1 MALEVDEATEIE
13 SDLHLD
19 ENQRSVDDESDAVT
33 EESTSKTTE
42 GHWNKEQVLIWIV
55 NCLKI
60 KVDEDK
66 WKEYE
71 YTGINDIEDDHLGIV
86 GLTCS

>member
-1 MALEVDEATEIE
+1 MNFVPLKNEPYDLALEVDEASEIE

-19 ENQRSVDDESDAVT
+19 EKQRSVVDNSDIVT
-33 EESTSKTTE
+33 EESTSETTE
-42 GHWNKEQVLIWIV
+42 GHWDKEQVLIWIV

-66 WKEYE
+66 WK
-71 YTGINDIEDDHLGIV
+71 
-86 GLTCS
+86 